1 MTLQRIVVERSFD
14 APHTEADMM
23 LVKGRM
29 QPCLAAYQVSWK
41 RTVVSADRK
50 RVVCEYEAPDTDT
63 VRRIQHEAGAQFDRI
78 WLGEV
83 IE

>member
-1 MTLQRIVVERSFD
+1 MTVQRIVVERSFD

-23 LVKGRM
+23 LVSKRM
-29 QPCLAAYQVSWK
+29 APCLAAYQVTWK

-50 RVVCEYEAPDTDT
+50 RVVCEYEASDAES

-78 WLGEV
+78 WVGEV

>member
-1 MTLQRIVVERSFD
+1 MSLLRIVVERSFD

-23 LVKGRM
+23 AVSGRM
-29 QPCLAAYQVSWK
+29 RPCLEAYQVAWK
-41 RTVVSADRK
+41 RTVVSSDRK
-50 RVVCEYEAPDTDT
+50 RVVCEYDAPDVET

-78 WLGEV
+78 WIGQV

>member
-14 APHTEADMM
+14 APHTETDM
-23 LVKGRM
+23 LAVKARM
-29 QPCLAAYQVSWK
+29 QPCLEAYRVAWK
-41 RTVVSADRK
+41 RTVVSADRR
-50 RVVCEYEAPDTDT
+50 RVVCEYEAPDAET

-78 WLGEV
+78 WIGQV